1 MTTDTI
7 AIAADQVLRTAN
19 ARDKAAAARA
29 MAAQWRRGDLRIGD
43 PVDPE
48 LRPARPVKTDLLAPK
63 DMPRRRKAGTEE
75 TRKALLHA
83 IAHIEL
89 NAIDLSADMLARFG
103 APDLP
108 RAFFDDWVQ
117 VADEE
122 GKHFLLLENRLNDLG
137 ASYGDYPA
145 HDGLWEAAET
155 THTDM
160 GARIAIAH
168 MVLEARGLDV
178 TPGMITRMQKFGDLE
193 TASILEIIYHEEVGH
208 VGIASKWFAYVCD
221 RDGIDRT
228 RLWRDHVT
236 QLFRGKLKR
245 PFNTKARNAA
255 GMEPE
260 LYEPLAD

>member
-1 MTTDTI
+1 MQADTI
-7 AIAADQVLRTAN
+7 TTAAHQVLRTAN
-19 ARDKAAAARA
+19 ARDKATAARELA
-29 MAAQWRRGDLRIGD
+29 TKWRRGDLPVGA
-43 PVDPE
+43 PVDPG
-48 LRPARPVKTDLLAPK
+48 LRPARPVKPDLLAPK

-103 APDLP
+103 TPDLP

-155 THTDM
+155 THADM

-178 TPGMITRMQKFGDLE
+178 TPGMIKRMQKFGDLE
-193 TASILEIIYHEEVGH
+193 TASILETIYREEVGH
-208 VGIASKWFAYVCD
+208 VGIASKWFAHVCD
-221 RDGIDRT
+221 RDGMDRT
-228 RLWRDHVT
+228 TLWRDHVT